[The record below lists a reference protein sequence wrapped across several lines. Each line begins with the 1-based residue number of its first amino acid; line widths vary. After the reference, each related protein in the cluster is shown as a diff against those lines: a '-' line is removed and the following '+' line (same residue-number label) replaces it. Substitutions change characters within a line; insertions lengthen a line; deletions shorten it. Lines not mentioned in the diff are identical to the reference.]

1 MPKRTNPHQP
11 SPAVVVDTS
20 VLMELPAAYRFD
32 WGGQPV
38 TVYILDAV
46 VRELRGLARGKKNVA
61 RAAAARRALS
71 ILDSLQERPLPEGLS
86 RSNTSGRLVVAKA
99 PAVISP
105 PLDPES
111 VDHQQIALAQ
121 ARLTEG
127 FCAIVTRDKEMADIA
142 MCASPP
148 VPVIT
153 VPSGGMME
161 TTIRR
166 QLARQIRW
174 WKLSR
179 REEAEKQKARP
190 VKPASQRSKTG
201 LERRAK
207 RLERVISNLYG
218 RVRSMRHR
226 AVLSIAPLEARL
238 ALTAHL
244 VRVLT
249 QHKNRVVFLFTED
262 QAQAAYWA
270 GELCKRCKLPS
281 GAVCVFGERG
291 LPRVRD
297 TRVVVYRY
305 SQIEQRYNQ
314 HAARFADVGR
324 RITAI
329 VDGCDLLDPVWIA
342 MLLFGCNQFIGFTR
356 YPIGHPQAAASR
368 MLTAFFQQQAVAT
381 YTFADAEED
390 GWLRPFDLLRH
401 PIALQEDELQKYREM
416 NDQFITVHNEVIRR
430 YPELDDATDFW
441 KALHRLLGR
450 VVDHQAA
457 TLFTLRERREELAH
471 MARAKREVVVD
482 LLSEAGQPA
491 RCLILD
497 VERLWTNVLRKTL
510 TDRGMAVEVLERLS
524 DAAARESLWRRFERR
539 KVDCLIL
546 QDVPP
551 VRLVRAHINRLI
563 IMTPLTPLRTLA
575 ATVDWALS
583 HAVGGPAMYV
593 DLLYTS
599 ETPEQQAMM
608 DFADMCF
615 GLRFRR

>member
-1 MPKRTNPHQP
+1 MK
-11 SPAVVVDTS
+11 
-20 VLMELPAAYRFD
+20 LPAIDRFD
-32 WGGQPV
+32 WGVHPV
-38 TVYILDAV
+38 TVYVLDAV
-46 VRELRGLARGKKNVA
+46 VHELRGLARDKQDVDRAVA
-61 RAAAARRALS
+61 AQHAFS
-71 ILDSLQERPLPEGLS
+71 ILDSLQKRPLAEELS
-86 RSNTSGRLVVAKA
+86 RSNTSGRVVFAKG
-99 PAVISP
+99 PEVIPP

-121 ARLTEG
+121 AHLTEG
-127 FCAIVTRDKEMADIA
+127 FCAIVTRDREMADIA

-153 VPSGGMME
+153 APSGGMME
-161 TTIRR
+161 TVIRQ
-166 QLARQIRW
+166 QLVRQIHW

-179 REEAEKQKARP
+179 REKAEKQKACP
-190 VKPASQRSKTG
+190 VKPARQRSKTDR
-201 LERRAK
+201 ERRAK

-270 GELCKRCKLPS
+270 GELRKRCELPS
-281 GAVCVFGERG
+281 GAVRVFSERG
-291 LPRVRD
+291 LPRVHGV
-297 TRVVVYRY
+297 RVVAYRHAH
-305 SQIEQRYNQ
+305 IERLYNR
-314 HAARFADVGR
+314 HAARFADAGR

-342 MLLFGCNQFIGFTR
+342 TLLFGCDQFIGYTHC
-356 YPIGHPQAAASR
+356 PLGHTQTTASR
-368 MLTAFFQQQAVAT
+368 MLAAFFQQQIVAT

-401 PIALQEDELQKYREM
+401 PIALQEDELQMYREM

-441 KALHRLLGR
+441 EALHRLLGR
-450 VVDHQAA
+450 VVDYEAA
-457 TLFTLRERREELAH
+457 TLFTLQEQREGLAH
-471 MARAKREVVVD
+471 RARAKCEVVVD
-482 LLSEAGQPA
+482 LLSEAGRPA

-497 VERLWTNVLRKTL
+497 VERLWTKVLRKTL
-510 TDRGMAVEVLERLS
+510 TGRGMVVEVLKRSS

-551 VRLVRAHINRLI
+551 VRLVRARINRLI
-563 IMTPLTPLRTLA
+563 IMTPLTPLCTLA
-575 ATVDWALS
+575 AAVDWALS

-593 DLLYTS
+593 ACS
-599 ETPEQQAMM
+599 IPA
-608 DFADMCF
+608 
-615 GLRFRR
+615 RPRNSRR